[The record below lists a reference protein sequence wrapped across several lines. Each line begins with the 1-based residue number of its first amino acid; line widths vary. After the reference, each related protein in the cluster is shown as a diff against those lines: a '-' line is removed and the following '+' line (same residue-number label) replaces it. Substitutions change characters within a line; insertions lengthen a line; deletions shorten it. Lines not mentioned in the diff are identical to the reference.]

1 MEVFKYYYQ
10 NVIKYD
16 FINKFYYKNYKQIP
30 KIIKIIL
37 SFNCKNLNIKQLISS
52 LIVLE
57 LISTKKGLIL
67 VSKKSDVLL
76 KIKKGNPVGCKVTL
90 RKINMNLFFL
100 RLVSEIFPNIKQFNG
115 FYVKSLNNSSC
126 SSSFLFVVKKTLF
139 LPELQKYYSFFKDI
153 TSLKINIVT
162 NSQFLDELIFILTS
176 YKFPLI
182 LYKHNKL

>member
-1 MEVFKYYYQ
+1 MQIFKYYYN

-52 LIVLE
+52 LIFLE
-57 LISTKKGLIL
+57 LISAKKGLIS
-67 VSKKSDVLL
+67 VSKKSDVSL

-90 RKINMNLFFL
+90 RKIDMNFFFF

-115 FYVKSLNNSSC
+115 FYVKQLSNYSS

-139 LPELQKYYSFFKDI
+139 LSELQKHYSFFKDI
-153 TSLKINIVT
+153 TSLKVSIVT
-162 NSQFLDELIFILTS
+162 NSVFLDELIFILNS
-176 YKFPLI
+176 YKFPI
-182 LYKHNKL
+182 FFYKKS